1 MISDNFLQLAIETAK
16 SSPSK
21 KKVGAVLLRKN
32 KVIAT
37 AVNLEKKTHPLQAKF
52 AQKVGLIEKVFLH
65 AEIYSLIKARE
76 NADTIVVA
84 RVNNQNKL
92 RIAKPC
98 ACCSLALEEAGVKKI
113 YYSTDDGFVYNFPYA
128 CRSGVCSACACKII
142 DGEVDNEDDI

>member
-1 MISDNFLQLAIETAK
+1 MMTDNFLQLAIETAK

-52 AQKVGLIEKVFLH
+52 AQRVGLVEKIYLH
-65 AEIYSLIKARE
+65 AEVSALIKARE
-76 NADTIVVA
+76 DADTIVVA

-92 RIAKPC
+92 RNSCPC
-98 ACCSLALEEAGVKKI
+98 KVCALALEEAGVKNI
-113 YYSTDDGFVYNFPYA
+113 YYSTDDGFMYNFSPD
-128 CRSGVCSACACKII
+128 RIETVT
-142 DGEVDNEDDI
+142 EVSKVEPLLL